1 MSTSHMVEPFA
12 VWGENNYCQ
21 PENHGK
27 TTGINEYIVL
37 NVPRTMFRRAASL
50 FSDVRHTESSSR
62 WDEITMQLFI
72 QMIHETISI
81 DESQKSKIKVFPFVK
96 AWLEWVP
103 FSNSKE
109 TNNDNNNDESEY
121 DSHKACCY
129 RIHAVTLTAA
139 VSFW

>member
-12 VWGENNYCQ
+12 VWGENSYCQ

-27 TTGINEYIVL
+27 TTGINEYIVV

-81 DESQKSKIKVFPFVK
+81 DESQKSKKPS
-96 AWLEWVP
+96 
-103 FSNSKE
+103 FSFCKSM
-109 TNNDNNNDESEY
+109 
-121 DSHKACCY
+121 DS
-129 RIHAVTLTAA
+129 LM
-139 VSFW
+139 VSI